1 MQAWASIHGHPKAD
15 IDNAGDKLGTMYY
28 DALNE
33 LPYLTGGKSGD
44 DVQQDER
51 MAAIERYRDYHNKVI
66 KPGTE
71 PAQDVSRPKS
81 AHKHRQIP
89 TWA

>member
-1 MQAWASIHGHPKAD
+1 MQAWASIHGHPQAN
-15 IDNAGDKLGTMYY
+15 IESAGDSLRTMYY

-44 DVQQDER
+44 EVQNDER
-51 MAAIERYRDYHNKVI
+51 MAAIDRYRNYRDAVI

-71 PAQDVSRPKS
+71 PAPLPERPKA

-89 TWA
+89 V